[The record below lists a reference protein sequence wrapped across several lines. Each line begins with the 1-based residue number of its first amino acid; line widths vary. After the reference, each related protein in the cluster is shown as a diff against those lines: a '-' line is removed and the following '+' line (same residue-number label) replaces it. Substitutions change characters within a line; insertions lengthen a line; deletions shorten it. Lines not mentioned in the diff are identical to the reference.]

1 MVQNNTF
8 EEKLRLT
15 RHHPLLLTIMAK
27 RFTVLFSFIV
37 SVTLAQNDPLATQ
50 LVQLSAATGKTPAE
64 NAVQIGKKLL
74 GKPYVSHTLDHYADE
89 QLVVNMTAFDC
100 TTYLETVLAITLAH
114 ADVPN
119 GTPTQIEHSFRNYL
133 TQFRYRNGRIDGY
146 ASRLHYFSD
155 WLRNNEKMGLLTDVT
170 AQLPGSMVVAK
181 PVSYMTAATHKYPAM
196 SDPAVYKQIQF
207 TETSL
212 NQQSFSFIPTKYVR
226 QAEGRIQEGDI
237 VMLMAARPGLDMR
250 HVGLAVR
257 QPNGRLYLLHA
268 SSERGHVIIS
278 PLPLSEYVQS
288 HKRMSGIRVARL
300 RGSTAELTA
309 ASR

>member
-1 MVQNNTF
+1 
-8 EEKLRLT
+8 
-15 RHHPLLLTIMAK
+15 MAMTK
-27 RFTVLFSFIV
+27 RFTAFFSFIV
-37 SVTLAQNDPLATQ
+37 SITLAQNDPLATQ

-89 QLVVNMTAFDC
+89 QLIVNMNAFDC
-100 TTYLETVLAITLAH
+100 TTYLETVLAITLANTD
-114 ADVPN
+114 AKSN
-119 GTPTQIEHSFRNYL
+119 GTPAQVEQSFKKYL
-133 TQFRYRNGRIDGY
+133 TQLRYRNGRIDGY

-170 AQLPGSMVVAK
+170 AQLPGSMSVAK
-181 PVSYMTAATHKYPAM
+181 PVSYMTTATQKYPAM
-196 SDPAVYKQIQF
+196 SDPAVYKQVLL
-207 TETSL
+207 TEASL

-257 QPNGRLYLLHA
+257 QPDGRLHLLHA
-268 SSERGHVIIS
+268 SSERGRVVIS
-278 PLPLSEYVQS
+278 PLSLSDYMLS

-300 RGSTAELTA
+300 HGNMPGLPAVGQ
-309 ASR
+309 